1 MHEILAFKGQIILAT
16 FFGLFVKERCCLI
29 CFFCPCYTIITNLHD
44 AKSTHRFRFWPV
56 SPCTKKKFSATSCAD
71 SLVHRR
77 FFFYAGF
84 WRSVKSHRKAEKR
97 VFPFSALR
105 SLWSLPVGIRCRIK
119 NLKSAWARGSCMEML
134 PVLLGLKSQ
143 MAIFESMSSAILE
156 YGNLA
161 KVNA

>member
-1 MHEILAFKGQIILAT
+1 MQKVRIASAFGQYHRAQKNKFTWCKKYTSLPLLAS
-16 FFGLFVKERCCLI
+16 
-29 CFFCPCYTIITNLHD
+29 ITVH
-44 AKSTHRFRFWPV
+44 K
-56 SPCTKKKFSATSCAD
+56 KKKFSATSCAD

-84 WRSVKSHRKAEKR
+84 WRSAKGHRKAEKR

-119 NLKSAWARGSCMEML
+119 NLKSAWARDSCMEML
-134 PVLLGLKSQ
+134 PVLLSLKSQ
-143 MAIFESMSSAILE
+143 MAIFESVSSAILE